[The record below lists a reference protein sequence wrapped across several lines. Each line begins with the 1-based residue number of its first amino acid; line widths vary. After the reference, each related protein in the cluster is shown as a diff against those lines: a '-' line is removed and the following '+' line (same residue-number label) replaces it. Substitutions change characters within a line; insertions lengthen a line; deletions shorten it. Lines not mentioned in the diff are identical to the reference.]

1 MCRCVC
7 ESVCDYGA
15 RPNHMVIRWMVEGRD
30 AMCSLSLILSLSLS
44 RCECTCFF
52 VFYDVVCLLMVSSVL
67 KICALSESMDFLT
80 FVLTENMGEMSHFVN
95 VFGV

>member
-1 MCRCVC
+1 V
-7 ESVCDYGA
+7 Y
-15 RPNHMVIRWMVEGRD
+15 
-30 AMCSLSLILSLSLS
+30 L
-44 RCECTCFF
+44 FF